1 MKKFLLFLVMT
12 MVAIS
17 IKATIVDVYY
27 LNGTYVS
34 GTLIEQSNSVLII
47 RPTNKEESEK
57 IIIEPKEVKYFHISG
72 IGRYIVKD
80 GMFVPTQQALARI
93 EQSESLEP
101 TEPIG
106 QENIEQN
113 ELKIDQGHRVLA
125 NPYEVIGKAFK
136 STGNVCLGIGIPS
149 IVTGGLLLCI
159 GYSGVDL
166 KSQEKCVTAGY
177 VFLSTGAALTIISV
191 PLIVHSKRIAELNVN
206 YTGNGAGLAL
216 NF

>member
-1 MKKFLLFLVMT
+1 MKKFLLFVVMT

-17 IKATIVDVYY
+17 IKATNVDVFFI
-27 LNGTYVS
+27 NGTYVS
-34 GTLIEQSNSVLII
+34 GTLVEQSQSVLII

-57 IIIEPKEVKYFHISG
+57 IIIKPKEVKYFHISG

-101 TEPIG
+101 IE
-106 QENIEQN
+106 QEDIEQN

-166 KSQEKCVTAGY
+166 KSQEKCVTAGC

>member
-1 MKKFLLFLVMT
+1 MKKFLLFVLMT

-17 IKATIVDVYY
+17 IKATNVDVFFI
-27 LNGTYVS
+27 NGTYVS
-34 GTLIEQSNSVLII
+34 GTLVEQSQSVLII

-57 IIIEPKEVKYFHISG
+57 IIIKPKEVKYFHISG
-72 IGRYIVKD
+72 IGRYIVED

-101 TEPIG
+101 IE
-106 QENIEQN
+106 QEDIEQN